1 MTIQNRIAK
10 ALLARGEKEIT
21 RGNDHYRKFT
31 RTFQGVSCGFYFVGK
46 AGALR
51 VGKTVSSSCSMLPAA
66 KARLLAEAT
75 ERIVVFEPE
84 RDL

>member
-1 MTIQNRIAK
+1 MTIQDKLAK

-51 VGKTVSSSCSMLPAA
+51 VGKTISASASMLPAA

-75 ERIVVFEPE
+75 ERTVVFEPDM
-84 RDL
+84 DL